1 MKIFNWLIGNKI
13 KTYLS
18 LGVLVVIGGYIA
30 YHLVNYKNAIRDA
43 ERFKIERDKVII
55 DNTELKAYNA
65 LILTQNDSLDKV
77 IVADKENYNK
87 TISQTQG
94 IVNQQRLII
103 KDLNKYNTELTKGL
117 KCKVPQKVKVG
128 FLKYETRLVVVD
140 CDSLQR
146 SLE

>member
-87 TISQTQG
+87 TISQSQG

-103 KDLNKYNTELTKGL
+103 KDLNT
-117 KCKVPQKVKVG
+117 QIVKI
-128 FLKYETRLVVVD
+128 
-140 CDSLQR
+140 
-146 SLE
+146 

>member
-18 LGVLVVIGGYIA
+18 LGVLVVVGGFISYYVI
-30 YHLVNYKNAIRDA
+30 NYKTAIRDA

-77 IVADKENYNK
+77 IVADKENYSK
-87 TISQTQG
+87 TIKETQL
-94 IVNQQRLII
+94 IINQQRLLI
-103 KDLNKYNTELTKGL
+103 KDKDKLINDMSKNL
-117 KCKVPQKVKVG
+117 KCKNIFGKI
-128 FLKYETRLVVVD
+128 VD
-140 CDSLQR
+140 C
-146 SLE
+146 

>member
-13 KTYLS
+13 K
-18 LGVLVVIGGYIA
+18 GYISSA
-30 YHLVNYKNAIRDA
+30 ILLAIGIFIWDVINKYKAAINDA

-77 IVADKENYNK
+77 IVADKVNYEK
-87 TISQTQG
+87 TVSQTQG

-103 KDLNKYNTELTKGL
+103 KDLNKYNTELAKGL